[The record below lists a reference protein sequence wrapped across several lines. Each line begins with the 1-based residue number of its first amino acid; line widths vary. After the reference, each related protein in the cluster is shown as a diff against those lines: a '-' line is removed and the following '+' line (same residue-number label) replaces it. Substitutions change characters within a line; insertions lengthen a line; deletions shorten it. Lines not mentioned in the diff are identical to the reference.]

1 MSRSPVAVGTWTVL
15 SPDSDRV
22 RAIVSR
28 ERDGYAVRDA
38 GGRMLGRYSTVRQAL
53 DSLAQPDR

>member
-1 MSRSPVAVGTWTVL
+1 VAVGTWTVL